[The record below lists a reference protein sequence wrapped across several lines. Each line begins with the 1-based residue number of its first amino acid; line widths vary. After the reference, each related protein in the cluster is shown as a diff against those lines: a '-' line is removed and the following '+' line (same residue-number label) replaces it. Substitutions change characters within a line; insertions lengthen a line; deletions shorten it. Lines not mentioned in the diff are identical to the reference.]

1 MSKITWDGVG
11 ERVWE
16 AGVDHGVLYRQ
27 DDQKKYTKGYAWN
40 GLINVTEKPEGAEI
54 TKLWADNQNY
64 ANLMS
69 AEVFKGNIEAYT
81 YPDEFNEC
89 EGHKE
94 IVPGARIG
102 QQARVPFGLCYRSM
116 VGDDTSPEP
125 SAYKLHLI
133 WGAMV
138 SPTEKAHNTINEN
151 PDAETFNWD
160 FDTTPVPV
168 TGFKPSASMEIDSR
182 TLAKDKMAAIEEIL
196 YGAENTEPRLPMP
209 DELIDIM
216 KATAAAANTGEEQTG
231 E

>member
-27 DDQKKYTKGYAWN
+27 DETKKYTKGVAWN

-69 AEVFKGNIEAYT
+69 AEVFKGGIEAYT
-81 YPDEFNEC
+81 YPEEFNEC
-89 EGHKE
+89 EGQAE
-94 IVPGARIG
+94 VVPGARLG
-102 QQARVPFGLCYRSM
+102 QQARVPFGMCYRSM

-133 WGAMV
+133 WNAMV
-138 SPTEKAHNTINEN
+138 SPTEKSHNTINEN

-160 FDTTPVPV
+160 FDTTPAPV
-168 TGFKPSASMEIDSR
+168 TGYKPAASMEIDSR
-182 TLAKDKMAAIEEIL
+182 TLAKDKLAAIEEIL
-196 YGAENTEPRLPMP
+196 YGTDEVEPRLPMP
-209 DELIDIM
+209 DELIMLM
-216 KATAAAANTGEEQTG
+216 KATA
-231 E
+231 

>member
-27 DDQKKYTKGYAWN
+27 DETKKYTKGVAWN

-69 AEVFKGNIEAYT
+69 AEVFKGGIEAYT
-81 YPDEFNEC
+81 YPEEFNEC
-89 EGHKE
+89 EGQAE
-94 IVPGARIG
+94 VVPGARLG
-102 QQARVPFGLCYRSM
+102 QQARAPFGMCYRSM
-116 VGDDTSPEP
+116 VGDDTSPEAT
-125 SAYKLHLI
+125 AYKLHLI
-133 WGAMV
+133 WNAMV
-138 SPTEKAHNTINEN
+138 SPTEKSHNTINEN

-168 TGFKPSASMEIDSR
+168 TGYKPAASMEIDSR
-182 TLAKDKMAAIEEIL
+182 TLAKDKLTAIEEIL
-196 YGAENTEPRLPMP
+196 YGTDDVEPRLPMP
-209 DELIDIM
+209 DELITLM
-216 KATAAAANTGEEQTG
+216 KATA
-231 E
+231 

>member
-11 ERVWE
+11 DRVWE

-27 DDQKKYTKGYAWN
+27 DETKKYTKGVAWN

-69 AEVFKGNIEAYT
+69 AEVFKGGIEAYT
-81 YPDEFNEC
+81 YPEEFNEC
-89 EGHKE
+89 EGQAE
-94 IVPGARIG
+94 VVPGARLG
-102 QQARVPFGLCYRSM
+102 QQARVPFGMCYRSM

-133 WGAMV
+133 WNAMV
-138 SPTEKAHNTINEN
+138 SPTEKSHNTINEN

-160 FDTTPVPV
+160 FDTTPAPV
-168 TGFKPSASMEIDSR
+168 TGYKPAASMEIDSR
-182 TLAKDKMAAIEEIL
+182 TLAKDKLAAIEEIL
-196 YGAENTEPRLPMP
+196 YGTDEVEPRLPMP
-209 DELIDIM
+209 DELITLM
-216 KATAAAANTGEEQTG
+216 KATA
-231 E
+231 